1 MVEGTDNKPRSGAVA
16 AKAHIRKADVSGSQ
30 TM

>member
-16 AKAHIRKADVSGSQ
+16 PKTHIRAEDVSFSQ
-30 TM
+30 VM

>member
-1 MVEGTDNKPRSGAVA
+1 MVDGTDNKLRSSAVA
-16 AKAHIRKADVSGSQ
+16 AKAHIRKADVSCSQ